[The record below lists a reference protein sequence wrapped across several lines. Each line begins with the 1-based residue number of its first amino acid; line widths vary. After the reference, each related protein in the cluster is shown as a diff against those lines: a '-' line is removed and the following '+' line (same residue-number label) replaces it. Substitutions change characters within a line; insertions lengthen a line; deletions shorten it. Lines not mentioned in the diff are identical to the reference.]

1 MFLGTMSWI
10 IFGLIIGFI
19 ASKALN
25 LGGDDP
31 KMGIAMA
38 GGAGLIGGWLYS
50 LFSGSEVTGF
60 NGHSLMFAG
69 LGSVATLI
77 VWHSMRRH
85 SFSRY
90 YGK

>member
-1 MFLGTMSWI
+1 MFLGTMGWI
-10 IFGLIIGFI
+10 LFGVIIGFI
-19 ASKALN
+19 ASKSLN
-25 LGGDDP
+25 LGDDDP

-50 LFSGSEVTGF
+50 LFSGAEVTGF

-69 LGSVATLI
+69 LAAVATLI
-77 VWHSMRRH
+77 VWHAMRHH

-90 YGK
+90 